1 MKYLFLVQ
9 GEGRGH
15 MTQAISFAEILST
28 SGHELLAVGIG
39 RNDRRKIPDYFQK
52 SFNCPI
58 VPFESPTFVC
68 DAQQKKIRIGA
79 TILSSIL
86 HSPTYWKSIQTIQQL
101 VETYQP
107 DVILNFYELLGGV
120 HQFFFRSSCDY
131 WVIGH
136 QYLSMHEDFPF
147 AQGRLL
153 QKWLFQWNTA
163 ITAIGASKY
172 LALSFRPFLPSKNPR
187 LQVLPPLLRK
197 QLFDIQPTNKDFIL
211 AYMVNPGYAAE
222 LIEQA
227 QQHPD
232 LKIEAFWDNKDHSKP
247 YQALE
252 NLTFYPIN
260 DHLFLEKMGACRAYI
275 STAGFESICEAMYLG
290 KPVMMIPVAGQ
301 YEQACNAID
310 AELAGAGIWSDRFD
324 LDALQRLLKMQQLGM
339 SPDRSWLSKGT
350 MITQKTIPGEKCVF
364 IPERKIP
371 S

>member
-1 MKYLFLVQ
+1 MKFLFLVQ

-15 MTQAISFAEILST
+15 MTQAISFAEILTS

-52 SFNCPI
+52 SFHCPI
-58 VPFESPTFVC
+58 IPFESPTFVC

-79 TILSSIL
+79 TILSTVL
-86 HSPTYWKSIQTIQQL
+86 HAPTYFQSIQTIQQL

-107 DVILNFYELLGGV
+107 EVILNFYELLGGL
-120 HQFFFRSSCDY
+120 HQLFFRPSCAY

-136 QYLSMHEDFPF
+136 QYLSMHENFPF
-147 AQGRLL
+147 AKGKPV
-153 QKWLFQWNTA
+153 QKLLFQWNTA
-163 ITAIGASKY
+163 MTAIGASKY
-172 LALSFRPFLPSKNPR
+172 LALSFRPFQASKNPK

-197 QLFDIQPTNKDFIL
+197 QLFEIQPSDEDFIL

-227 QQHPD
+227 KQHPD
-232 LKIEAFWDNKDHSKP
+232 LKIEAFWDNKDHSNP
-247 YQALE
+247 YQALP

-260 DHLFLEKMGACRAYI
+260 DRLFLEKMGRCRAYI

-290 KPVMMIPVAGQ
+290 KPVLMIPVAGQ
-301 YEQACNAID
+301 YEQACNALD
-310 AELAGAGIWSDRFD
+310 ASIAGAGIWSDRFD
-324 LDALQRLLKMQQLGM
+324 LRALKGLLTHHKQTIDSNTNWIKTGISMIEKKLLG
-339 SPDRSWLSKGT
+339 
-350 MITQKTIPGEKCVF
+350 QKNAY
-364 IPERKIP
+364 